1 MTTPTLSPPGTSEP
15 IYTAPSADA
24 SSDRSTRS
32 RRQPSPLGSKLSTVS
47 FSPPFLSPSSL
58 DANSHDA
65 SWTSHWPSD
74 SGRDPEQ
81 DADEDEDEDEDMSGR
96 PPVYRPDDGNSQMPL
111 LKDERGRPSYDS
123 PNGSS
128 RPALAVRR
136 STFRSRSPDLESAST
151 TRTKYIYAALFL
163 GVSLVAF
170 TVQTETAVYIQH
182 DLGWDKA
189 YCML

>member
-1 MTTPTLSPPGTSEP
+1 MTTPTLPPPGTSEP

-32 RRQPSPLGSKLSTVS
+32 RRPPSPRGSKLSTVS
-47 FSPPFLSPSSL
+47 FSPPFLSSSSP

-65 SWTSHWPSD
+65 SCTSNWPSD
-74 SGRDPEQ
+74 PGRDPEQ
-81 DADEDEDEDEDMSGR
+81 DQDQDQDMSGR
-96 PPVYRPDDGNSQMPL
+96 PPGYRPDDANSQMPL

-123 PNGSS
+123 PNGTS

-136 STFRSRSPDLESAST
+136 SNFRSRSPDSEGAST